1 MEVETLS
8 VTDLP
13 ITASVSTYP
22 LLTALAETKVVRSRS
37 SERALDW
44 FAFFVAAVQV
54 GFGPFM
60 AVYFTEHAW
69 TQGDIGLVLTVSGLV
84 ALVAQMPGGA
94 LVDAVPSR
102 RLLASI
108 AVATSA
114 ASALMLA
121 ASPAFSVAMSSYVLL
136 AALTAVLGP
145 ATVAISLGLVGHA
158 ALGERLGR
166 NARFAA
172 FGSGVAAAAMGACG
186 HLISTRAVFF
196 LTAALTLPAI
206 FALAQIRAKAKASPP
221 PLAAETV
228 NERLPSRMTAL
239 KRIAGNPAMLVF
251 TGGIVLFQLANVAL
265 LPLLGGIMAH
275 RSSEWAT
282 VSIAAG
288 LVVPQLVVATISPW
302 VGHQAA
308 TRGRRPFLLACFA
321 ALALRA
327 ALFAFVTSPP
337 AFVAVQALDGI
348 SAAVVGVMFPL
359 VIVDLTRDSGHL
371 NLALGI
377 AGTAVGIGASLSTT
391 VGGYLADHFGTS
403 ATFLALAA
411 VAAAGLVLLWV
422 RMPETRPAA
431 GD

>member
-1 MEVETLS
+1 MEGETLS
-8 VTDLP
+8 VTELP
-13 ITASVSTYP
+13 ISVPVASHP
-22 LLTALAETKVVRSRS
+22 LVLALAETTTVRLRPG
-37 SERALDW
+37 ERALDW

-69 TQGDIGLVLTVSGLV
+69 TQSDIGLVLTVSGLV
-84 ALVAQMPGGA
+84 ALAAQMPGGA
-94 LVDAVPSR
+94 LVDAAASP

-108 AVATSA
+108 AVAASA

-121 ASPAFSVAMSSYVLL
+121 LSPAFPVAIASYGLL
-136 AALTAVLGP
+136 AIFTAVLGP
-145 ATVAISLGLVGHA
+145 ATVAISLATVGHA
-158 ALGERLGR
+158 ALGKRLGR
-166 NARFAA
+166 NVRFAA
-172 FGSGVAAAAMGACG
+172 FGSGVAAAAMGVFG
-186 HLISTRAVFF
+186 HFLSAGVLV
-196 LTAALTLPAI
+196 LTAALTVPAI
-206 FALAQIRAKAKASPP
+206 LALTHIHTKGAISVPASS
-221 PLAAETV
+221 ATV
-228 NERLPSRMTAL
+228 IDRPSSRVAGL
-239 KRIAGNPAMLVF
+239 KGLVSSRAMLVF

-275 RSSEWAT
+275 RSSQWAT
-282 VSIAAG
+282 MSIAASM
-288 LVVPQLVVATISPW
+288 VVPQLVVAVISPW
-302 VGHQAA
+302 VGEQAA
-308 TRGRRPFLLACFA
+308 TRGRRPLLLACFA

-337 AFVAVQALDGI
+337 AIVAVQALDGI

-391 VGGYLADHFGTS
+391 LGGYLADHFGPN
-403 ATFLALAA
+403 AAFLTLAG
-411 VAAAGLVLLWV
+411 VAAAGLMLLSA
-422 RMPETRPAA
+422 RMPETRPVT